1 MNISFHKQLLIL
13 LAIAS
18 ISCCTVTYSSWFN
31 DLFKDVSWGMN
42 IDVNQDENSVIVVI
56 NVPFNIDP
64 ENINIEIKD
73 KILYVHGI
81 QEEKKEIKKEDYYY
95 SEMSSS
101 SFNPVIGLPCVV
113 DETAT
118 TAEITDNI
126 LTITMPKIEQE
137 VKKKIKVVRTR

>member
-56 NVPFNIDP
+56 NVSFNIDQ
-64 ENINIEIKD
+64 ENINIEIND
-73 KILYVHGI
+73 KIIYLIY
-81 QEEKKEIKKEDYYY
+81 KFDKFL
-95 SEMSSS
+95 
-101 SFNPVIGLPCVV
+101 SFFNK
-113 DETAT
+113 
-118 TAEITDNI
+118 NI
-126 LTITMPKIEQE
+126 LSIRSP
-137 VKKKIKVVRTR
+137 